1 MEVPERELLWLQAPF
16 EVLEFP
22 IGNMTA
28 RSVTITS
35 PADLGA
41 ALRDARRAR
50 GLRQEDVALA
60 AGVGRRFIVDLESGK
75 STARLGEALRVAS
88 ALGVR
93 IVLEDR
99 RG

>member
-1 MEVPERELLWLQAPF
+1 MLR
-16 EVLEFP
+16 FP
-22 IGNMTA
+22 LGNMPS
-28 RSVTITS
+28 RSITIFS

-41 ALRDARRAR
+41 ALRDARNAR
-50 GLRQEDVALA
+50 GLRQEDLALA

-75 STARLGEALRVAS
+75 ATARLGETLRVAS

-93 IVLEDR
+93 IVLEDP